1 MSKNSKK
8 TVAPDNSGVFAEDVV
23 ADVKKDF
30 AARQKARRPYELNWQ
45 LNMNFVMGNQYC
57 QVTPRGAIEQEDK
70 YYFWQEKQVYNHIA
84 PIVET
89 RSEERRVGKECY
101 S

>member
-8 TVAPDNSGVFAEDVV
+8 TVAPDNSRVFAEDVV

-57 QVTPRGAIEQEDK
+57 QVTPRG
-70 YYFWQEKQVYNHIA
+70 
-84 PIVET
+84 
-89 RSEERRVGKECY
+89 
-101 S
+101 